1 MNTWLPWLILGYF
14 VLLNGSYLSLN
25 LLSLVI
31 LRRRVEEQVLDSLP
45 QVYAGVE
52 IPISILV
59 PAWNEAASICK
70 AVHSLLQLTYSEF
83 EVIVINDGSDD
94 TTLEK
99 LQLEFGLL
107 PFPEAYR
114 VRLPSQPLRVVYR
127 STRFSNL
134 RVIDKQHGGK
144 SDALNAGINAARYP
158 LYCCVNVNAILQRN
172 SLARIV
178 KPFLDD
184 TTVVAAGATVRVAN
198 NCEVEQGFLTRVDLP
213 GNALALFQVVEY
225 LRAYLFG
232 RLGWSSINGMLIIS
246 GTFALFHKET
256 VVQAGGY
263 RTDTV
268 AGDMDL
274 VMRLHRLLREQRKSY
289 RVTFVPEPVCWM
301 QAPSDLAGLRKQRI
315 FWQRGLL
322 QSMKANRSLLFSRHG
337 GVPGWLAFPFV
348 LLFECV
354 GPVLELLGYGW
365 MLYAYAAG
373 GISGEVLGAFLFV
386 AVGLGMLLS
395 ASGLLLEEMSFHLYP
410 KKRHLIWLTLAVV
423 AENLGYRQ
431 INAFWRVL
439 GLLHAR

>member
-1 MNTWLPWLILGYF
+1 MSTWLPWLILAYF
-14 VLLNGSYLSLN
+14 VLLNCSYLLLN
-25 LLSLVI
+25 LLSLMI

-45 QVYAGVE
+45 QVYSGVE

-59 PAWNEAASICK
+59 PSYNEAASICR
-70 AVHSLLQLTYSEF
+70 AVHSLLQLDYSEF
-83 EVIVINDGSDD
+83 EIIVISDGSDD
-94 TTLEK
+94 NTLEC
-99 LQLEFGLL
+99 LRNEFGLL

-114 VRLPSQPLRVVYR
+114 VRLPSQALREVYR
-127 STRFSNL
+127 STRFPCL
-134 RVIDKQHGGK
+134 RVIDKAHGGK

-172 SLARIV
+172 SLQRIV

-184 TTVVAAGATVRVAN
+184 ITVVAAGATVRVAD
-198 NCEVEQGFLTRVDLP
+198 NCEVDQGFLSRVNLP
-213 GNALALFQVVEY
+213 GNMLALFQVVEY

-232 RLGWSSINGMLIIS
+232 RLGWSSLNGMLIIS

-263 RTDTV
+263 RVDSA

-274 VMRLHRLLREQRKSY
+274 VVRLHRLLREQRKRY
-289 RVTFVPEPVCWM
+289 RVTFVPEPVCWV
-301 QAPSDLAGLRKQRI
+301 QAPANLRALRRQRV

-322 QSMKANRSLLFSRHG
+322 DSLTANRSLLFSRHG

-354 GPVLELLGYGW
+354 GPVLELFGYGW
-365 MLYAYAAG
+365 MLYAFAFG
-373 GISGEVLGAFLFV
+373 WISGQVLAAFLFV
-386 AVGLGMLLS
+386 AIGLGMLLS

-431 INAFWRVL
+431 INTVWRVL
-439 GLLHAR
+439 GLFRSK